1 MGYLEGEKMKKLYV
15 ILPLAMI
22 LCFMIGCQDKAAM
35 AELEQFRAQ
44 AALEE
49 QNKKIVRRYAEEEDK
64 GNLLEIIDE
73 IVAPD
78 VIYHYPNN
86 VTVNGLESIKES
98 SPQFHKAFPDL
109 KHTIEFQ
116 MAEGEYVT
124 TRYTWKGTHKGKYLG
139 VEPTGKELT
148 FTFIDVGRVKDG
160 KIVEAWIELDFL
172 GVMQQLGMELKP
184 KEDESLR

>member
-1 MGYLEGEKMKKLYV
+1 MKKLYM
-15 ILPLAMI
+15 ILPLALI
-22 LCFMIGCQDKAAM
+22 ICFMVGCQDKEAM
-35 AELEQFRAQ
+35 AELEAMKAQ
-44 AALEE
+44 AEVEE
-49 QNKKIVRRYAEEEDK
+49 QNKELVRRYAQEEDK

-86 VTVNGLESIKES
+86 VTERGLESIKES

-116 MAEGEYVT
+116 VAEGEFVA
-124 TRYTWKGTHKGKYLG
+124 TRYTWRGTHKGKYWG
-139 VEPTGKELT
+139 VEPTGKELN
-148 FTFIDVGRVKDG
+148 FTFIDICRVKDG

-172 GVMQQLGMELKP
+172 GVMHQLGMELKP
-184 KEDESLR
+184 KEAEK

>member
-1 MGYLEGEKMKKLYV
+1 
-15 ILPLAMI
+15 
-22 LCFMIGCQDKAAM
+22 M
-35 AELEQFRAQ
+35 AELEAMKAQ
-44 AALEE
+44 AEIE
-49 QNKKIVRRYAEEEDK
+49 KQNKEIVRRYAEEEDK

-86 VTVNGLESIKES
+86 VTERGLESVKES

-116 MAEGEYVT
+116 VAEGEFVT
-124 TRYTWKGTHKGKYLG
+124 TRYTWRGTHTGKYWG

-148 FTFIDVGRVKDG
+148 FTFIDVCRVKDG

-184 KEDESLR
+184 KEEEK